1 MSNVI
6 MNRTQRV
13 CTNLDLTV
21 PVEQTVEERR
31 VKGKEEQEYVK
42 LRRYGVNRASTAV
55 TDQAELLGCFKQVL
69 FRNHDGMSNVRVRF
83 DQLDLKLTEALND
96 PTVGKP
102 GEIFPFVHIIGTNY
116 FKFLAHNFCRVGIGD
131 QDIGACVQEE
141 YTSKIRMAHPNHYVE
156 KNLVLYFTGILRTRD
171 FVCKNHL
178 ANVSVKLRP
187 GDKPGLEEL
196 RCVPTGFV
204 DLLTHRWCV

>member
-55 TDQAELLGCFKQVL
+55 TNQAELLGCFQQVL
-69 FRNHDGMSNVRVRF
+69 FRNYDGISNVRVRF
-83 DQLDLKLTEALND
+83 DELDLKLTEALND
-96 PTVGKP
+96 PTMGKFIHSY
-102 GEIFPFVHIIGTNY
+102 E
-116 FKFLAHNFCRVGIGD
+116 
-131 QDIGACVQEE
+131 
-141 YTSKIRMAHPNHYVE
+141 
-156 KNLVLYFTGILRTRD
+156 
-171 FVCKNHL
+171 
-178 ANVSVKLRP
+178 
-187 GDKPGLEEL
+187 
-196 RCVPTGFV
+196 
-204 DLLTHRWCV
+204 